1 MLGERVDGVEPGDL
15 RAGDRIV
22 GAGGADLSDAVDGVT
37 DATSESVELAIEGP
51 HVCFEVPLGLLN
63 YHRGLS
69 VRRPLVGEQ
78 ESL

>member
-1 MLGERVDGVEPGDL
+1 M
-15 RAGDRIV
+15 
-22 GAGGADLSDAVDGVT
+22 DGVT